1 MMNEIRIE
9 EVAVHYVR
17 LHRGSK
23 SGKTLECNCPFHVDS
38 QRSMKIRVTEQTYEC
53 MVCKEKGD
61 ALDFIQNMEGCSH
74 KEVMGIL
81 VDWKEGRKKEYKY
94 LQPKKDKKRNTFLDI
109 HLLNEYKMLLDSLEP
124 YVVDDFLLTGAFL
137 RFEAGIA
144 PEILPVNYKDLAGKL
159 VFPVRD
165 ELGRL
170 NNFVTSHTS
179 ETEEIEHCCLSDGFI
194 DSALFGLFQS
204 LEGILC
210 SGFVYLVRNC
220 EDVLVMHAA
229 GFTNTIAY
237 CGIELTMSHIS
248 QILKYTN
255 QAVLVHSED
264 IQEQVYSTKMTAR
277 LSFASI
283 QVSNLSLPA
292 NYSLQKMYRQMHHS
306 DFEYYVRQATRLS
319 RLKSGRDDLL
329 CKLEEATLRQK
340 EVKSIEERI
349 NSTTSLLSIRSK
361 LNKISSILTNYS
373 VVI

>member
-1 MMNEIRIE
+1 MNEIRIE
-9 EVAVHYVR
+9 EVAVHYVQ

-23 SGKTLECNCPFHVDS
+23 SGKTLECNCPFHVDY

-53 MVCKEKGD
+53 IVCKEKGN
-61 ALDFIQNMEGCSH
+61 ALDFVQNMEGCSH
-74 KEVMGIL
+74 KEAIDMQL
-81 VDWKEGRKKEYKY
+81 DWQGRHKRKECKL
-94 LQPKKDKKRNTFLDI
+94 LQPKDNKKQNAFLDI

-124 YVVDDFLLTGAFL
+124 HVVENSLLTDAFL

-144 PEILPVNYKDLAGKL
+144 PEILPASYKDLAGKL
-159 VFPVRD
+159 IFPVRD
-165 ELGRL
+165 EVGQL
-170 NNFVTSHTS
+170 NSFVSSYTS
-179 ETEEIEHCCLSDGFI
+179 EIDETEHCCLSGGLI
-194 DSALFGLFQS
+194 DSALFGLYQS

-237 CGIELTMSHIS
+237 CGIEFTMSHIS

-264 IQEQVYSTKMTAR
+264 IQEQVYSTKMAAQ
-277 LSFASI
+277 LSFASF

-292 NYSLQKMYRQMHHS
+292 NYILQKMYEQMHHR
-306 DFEYYVRQATRLS
+306 DFEYYVRQATRIS
-319 RLKSGRDDLL
+319 RLKSVRDDLL
-329 CKLEEATLRQK
+329 CKLEEATLIQK
-340 EVKSIEERI
+340 EVQSIEERI
-349 NSTTSLLSIRSK
+349 SSTTSLLSIRTK

-373 VVI
+373 VAI